1 MDATEARALLTG
13 YLNKRMRVVI
23 SDGRVIDG
31 NFLCTDKDSNIVLG
45 NCEEF
50 FSQEE
55 VGMLCEVC
63 VFRVEQRLV
72 HKQWRS
78 QAQAWA
84 MSDCARAI
92 R

>member
-63 VFRVEQRLV
+63 VFRVKQRLV
-72 HKQWRS
+72 HKY
-78 QAQAWA
+78 
-84 MSDCARAI
+84 AI
-92 R
+92 KAVYKLSLNCPN

>member
-55 VGMLCEVC
+55 VG
-63 VFRVEQRLV
+63 
-72 HKQWRS
+72 
-78 QAQAWA
+78 
-84 MSDCARAI
+84 
-92 R
+92 